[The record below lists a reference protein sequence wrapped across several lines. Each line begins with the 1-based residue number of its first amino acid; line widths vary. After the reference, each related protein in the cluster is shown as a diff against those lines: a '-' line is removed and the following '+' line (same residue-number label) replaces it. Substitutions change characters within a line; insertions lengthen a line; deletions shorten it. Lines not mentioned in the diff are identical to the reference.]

1 LAGVKLSETSL
12 KELKEKPVEFVFVL
26 PDILRL
32 QSRTKRMTIVTL
44 AEAQA
49 LHLSGMNISKQQRNE
64 RVRMFQ
70 QSIQLFEKSIRVNP
84 SSEDLRLMFAKAC
97 EEQALLSAE
106 VDAAILLKSVMI
118 YKQTNRIDKIKE
130 LVTRL
135 NKSQKQ
141 VPVSFLQ
148 TCFDLIIYDGIK
160 QQISPAS
167 MNFTNFDFAELLAQV
182 KRAKRKSSKRRLFQ
196 KKTSSEDL
204 GRSSDGGLNA
214 SKSILRRSLGEE
226 LSSEEVRRKMSLSGQ
241 SISPP
246 SDEVSLASSIE
257 ARGSHSYFDAMPISK
272 SSDNTPPSNEPVFSS
287 PRGVTVRKKLKEKD
301 KKKDKNR
308 TSGETPSS
316 PAVRKYSEADVHGRP
331 TEEQLQS
338 SPTRDRA
345 YSEIATRSSP
355 KALLKREEEEF
366 TRRLSEHKAIQNA
379 NLYFV
384 AENGGAIV
392 SLNLTRF
399 DTLDDHVISELAV
412 KCANLSTL
420 KLSYA
425 STITDKTLLIIA
437 NNCKKLREIYLDGIS
452 TITDTGLKEL
462 IKRIPTLQS
471 ISVSYCKS
479 ISNAGLKYLSKL
491 KALTYLDI
499 SATLISDANLYSLS
513 SIEDLH
519 LKSTFVD
526 NKSIGI
532 IARYCTRLKS
542 LDISHCLEI
551 SDVPA
556 ALAALIK
563 GCKNLQMV
571 TMFDLPLSLDEKA
584 MKSLTGLEGI
594 TSIAIYGKFEPDTLV
609 KLKQLGLSV
618 IVRSTEYK

>member
-1 LAGVKLSETSL
+1 MLST
-12 KELKEKPVEFVFVL
+12 
-26 PDILRL
+26 
-32 QSRTKRMTIVTL
+32 
-44 AEAQA
+44 
-49 LHLSGMNISKQQRNE
+49 
-64 RVRMFQ
+64 
-70 QSIQLFEKSIRVNP
+70 
-84 SSEDLRLMFAKAC
+84 
-97 EEQALLSAE
+97 E

-118 YKQTNRIDKIKE
+118 YKQTRRIDKIKE

-204 GRSSDGGLNA
+204 GRSSDGGLNV

-226 LSSEEVRRKMSLSGQ
+226 LSSEEVRRKMSVSGQ

-246 SDEVSLASSIE
+246 SDDVSLASSIE
-257 ARGSHSYFDAMPISK
+257 ARGSHAYFDAMPISK
-272 SSDNTPPSNEPVFSS
+272 SSDSTPPTNDPVFSS

-308 TSGETPSS
+308 TSGETPSN
-316 PAVRKYSEADVHGRP
+316 PAVRKYSEADAYGRP
-331 TEEQLQS
+331 AEEQLQG

-345 YSEIATRSSP
+345 YSEIATRGSSSP

-384 AENGGAIV
+384 AENGSAIV

-399 DTLDDHVISELAV
+399 DTLDDHVITELTV
-412 KCANLSTL
+412 RCTNLSTL

-425 STITDKTLLIIA
+425 ATIT
-437 NNCKKLREIYLDGIS
+437 G
-452 TITDTGLKEL
+452 
-462 IKRIPTLQS
+462 
-471 ISVSYCKS
+471 
-479 ISNAGLKYLSKL
+479 
-491 KALTYLDI
+491 TYQ
-499 SATLISDANLYSLS
+499 
-513 SIEDLH
+513 
-519 LKSTFVD
+519 TFP
-526 NKSIGI
+526 N
-532 IARYCTRLKS
+532 
-542 LDISHCLEI
+542 
-551 SDVPA
+551 
-556 ALAALIK
+556 
-563 GCKNLQMV
+563 
-571 TMFDLPLSLDEKA
+571 
-584 MKSLTGLEGI
+584 
-594 TSIAIYGKFEPDTLV
+594 
-609 KLKQLGLSV
+609 
-618 IVRSTEYK
+618 

>member
-1 LAGVKLSETSL
+1 
-12 KELKEKPVEFVFVL
+12 
-26 PDILRL
+26 
-32 QSRTKRMTIVTL
+32 
-44 AEAQA
+44 
-49 LHLSGMNISKQQRNE
+49 
-64 RVRMFQ
+64 
-70 QSIQLFEKSIRVNP
+70 
-84 SSEDLRLMFAKAC
+84 
-97 EEQALLSAE
+97 
-106 VDAAILLKSVMI
+106 MI

-204 GRSSDGGLNA
+204 GRSSDGGLSA

-226 LSSEEVRRKMSLSGQ
+226 WSSEEVRRKMSVSGQ

-246 SDEVSLASSIE
+246 SDDVSLASSIE
-257 ARGSHSYFDAMPISK
+257 AKNSHSYFDAIPMSK

-287 PRGVTVRKKLKEKD
+287 PRGVTMRKKAKEKEKEKD
-301 KKKDKNR
+301 KKKDKNSR

-316 PAVRKYSEADVHGRP
+316 PAVRKYSEADAYGRP
-331 TEEQLQS
+331 AEEQLQS
-338 SPTRDRA
+338 SPTRERA

-355 KALLKREEEEF
+355 KALLKKEEEEF

-384 AENGGAIV
+384 AENGSAIV

-420 KLSYA
+420 KLSHA
-425 STITDKTLLIIA
+425 ATIT
-437 NNCKKLREIYLDGIS
+437 G
-452 TITDTGLKEL
+452 
-462 IKRIPTLQS
+462 
-471 ISVSYCKS
+471 
-479 ISNAGLKYLSKL
+479 
-491 KALTYLDI
+491 
-499 SATLISDANLYSLS
+499 
-513 SIEDLH
+513 
-519 LKSTFVD
+519 
-526 NKSIGI
+526 
-532 IARYCTRLKS
+532 TR
-542 LDISHCLEI
+542 
-551 SDVPA
+551 
-556 ALAALIK
+556 
-563 GCKNLQMV
+563 
-571 TMFDLPLSLDEKA
+571 
-584 MKSLTGLEGI
+584 
-594 TSIAIYGKFEPDTLV
+594 
-609 KLKQLGLSV
+609 
-618 IVRSTEYK
+618 